1 MSLMKKPDGKG
12 KSLVMK
18 FEDYMKYGWDEAKGW
33 WEDSP
38 LLIFPFCKRPEDE
51 SPIKPEE

>member
-1 MSLMKKPDGKG
+1 MKKPDGKG